1 MPAPYESPF
10 GTQFYNP
17 QTGGAYNTPVYYD
30 NPMEDG
36 DGPSMTYYDNP
47 EPYAEPE
54 PEVVEETPQ
63 YHRTNL
69 YQTWSGVTMR
79 PEYIGASKEGKLEI
93 LDNFVEVIQDQ
104 YGENPEGLHS
114 LYTNAQ
120 FTITDGDGPRELSF
134 TEALT
139 DEKFLSNELARAE
152 GGDRRR
158 ILDTLYEDYVNQG
171 SELEHAPWYK
181 QLPASLVAAF
191 GSESTAA
198 GGLTGLGVGLIGG
211 PFAEVTV
218 PVGIV
223 GGGMVGMTED
233 AGVREA
239 GRALMM
245 RYFANLDAGVDPD
258 EAYTAAARG
267 ALATGIL
274 VGGSMMIDPTRSVGK
289 FIAQGGAGKL
299 AQQQL
304 AKAATTTGV
313 GRFALGTTGQAAT
326 VGTVNAGAE
335 MLDYAQSRL
344 ITGNEDDSRL
354 MGGLGQRMLMG
365 AGMGVGMHSGA
376 RVIGKGW
383 RTGKVAF
390 DKDAK
395 GLNAKYNQ
403 IFREENL
410 AGGIGHVQYMASE
423 ARAGRRGQGA
433 PDLDTMEANRFGYLA
448 NPDEAVKAAADIWNI
463 ITDGSEPINFKVV
476 DDDGKVRVA
485 MEEGVDAA
493 YSRQAQTIEA
503 YLNMFRWDKET
514 GQRVTLNHEAAHAF
528 MDTLPEPLIKGLR
541 ELWEAEVT
549 NKSGPLYRDARGEAT
564 VARPK
569 VTDDPLAPKKAREMG
584 GEEVKVKAEEGP
596 QLRDN
601 IHPDAETNFREWF
614 AEHLAIDNDLWAKGK
629 LDKARAPKATSKGIF
644 NRLGN
649 IFRDKAEKVGRRIGL
664 RPEGLNSAF
673 RDFLDSGDAY
683 TFGRTDKQVA
693 GSYHGPELD
702 PAYGQFLDA
711 ETKDNL
717 NRAFAGW
724 SRMQGMSRDYPSA
737 SDLTKAKEWADV
749 AGVEGR
755 KRPKMEIAEI
765 DAPEPRARMSETE
778 VSEAQ
783 AKVKEIDDQLATKG
797 KLSRKER
804 AALREEK
811 REIQQQIGESFLE
824 KERKPR
830 AVSDEQR
837 SDMRDTVEFAEDPQR
852 FRDQYEAGGKSRQEI
867 AQEAREYKTKKK
879 KQEAKEKATL
889 KKRGFTKDEKGQLE
903 FDTGDTRKP
912 AQTAEEQAVRDIE
925 DGKNVSEVMDELGQ
939 QIREETAGE
948 LARRRESTP
957 KLKDP
962 TDGSVEYSKR
972 GVSKTVAKAQMR
984 QRVRDAVAK
993 NDKKAVT
1000 KAKEDQRQVNEAL
1013 IRIEEANAK
1022 HPEAL
1027 PLRLSLNQKGD
1038 VAFDPKG
1045 KPVFQEIDYGIRKH
1059 PDLVGKTDTE
1069 QATIVADRIVP
1080 EIEEMLKNPEIKAG
1094 LGWYGRMRVKLQ
1106 EMFGA
1111 DIELMSQLLGA
1122 TSAKTPVNINF
1133 KQALDALQQL
1143 SRGDFDDLMTRYDAH
1158 VKAVDARRDKGEF
1171 KDVAAYRAAINKFK
1185 EVPTQSSGAKFN
1197 SNSAAVR
1204 RVLHGHWLE
1213 MSDAPKT
1220 PNFAGN
1226 LTGRTLDATIDVWA
1240 ARTVRRVFYEPMGGQ
1255 WRIQPASETPV
1266 QSGWAAGRGTG
1277 DFYIAQRGLG
1287 EAADRLGMNP
1297 DDVQAVLW
1305 FGEKDIWSKRGWTE
1319 SLGKEKS
1326 SFDTEANKLSLDRW
1340 NAGLTTWQTKETF
1353 NPKVQEAARVRL
1365 EQSIRQNPDLV
1376 SARVVD
1382 TEGLYGGERESSF
1395 DIEFTVT
1402 KDSDVDTFIRES
1414 VRIAEENN
1422 QWDVFVS
1429 RVVDGDHPNARPAIE
1444 VGFKRAVSEETLQA
1458 ALKAFPDYVVDG
1470 WTIAKS
1476 RKGEVIGFRAQ
1487 FIPEIEHRWA
1497 GLKLDEATVHA
1508 RKQEW
1513 QSNMREAVAKLDEN
1527 VVAFAR
1533 EHHYDT
1539 RVYGREEYAN
1549 ATTAGRDTTLG
1560 AELQRRGDALKSDDG
1575 RASGVEF
1582 SRRGPN
1588 QGRDA
1593 ATGRLRTDEAP
1604 ESPRGG
1610 VEFSRRGRKSGP
1622 YAGVPVR
1629 QFAERAS
1636 RSAGAADDLKP
1647 IYERRPDIA
1656 TYDPQSLKARV
1667 ATLEST
1673 PDTRLWES
1681 VEKLKEI
1688 TTDSQHNFAIQDSIE
1703 LLQRKRRE
1711 LRKAQNKTVADAIE
1725 KDIEDIYG
1733 AVSKS
1738 QTTIAQLLNQS
1749 RLFKGMMSQ
1758 DKVAL
1763 LNNLLLTHGRK
1774 LTEPQKKRFQKII
1787 DTETKASDDFELA
1800 KEKAFETNS
1809 EADIKKAL
1817 DAEDKLQRAFMDT
1830 QHFARKMTPRSDLFA
1845 DWKAVVSGG
1854 LLTPVSL
1861 TRNLWGNYVN
1871 LVPEVAART
1880 ISTPIDI
1887 LRSRVRGTERT
1898 IAVAPVEETKG
1909 FLKGSWRE
1917 LKKLPRKFKHGSI
1930 TDKVIG
1936 EDLRSFQPVEALKQL
1951 FTGDYAVDAKTGKMR
1966 VSDRIGKAAEA
1977 VLGMGPEAMLRGL
1990 YIFDELAK
1998 SGTRGMRRAESIKA
2012 RGLKKGTKEHTEAL
2026 LGVHKEIEAEA
2037 QAFALERTFQEDSVA
2052 SGLALSAERKA
2063 RALGTFP
2070 PFLLRVLTSPYI
2082 KTPVNLAAQTM
2093 AYASPPLALAE
2104 GFYNGYQASKA
2115 TGVEKKLYTRN
2126 AQIAGGK
2133 FMVAM
2138 GLQSIAEWLLE
2149 DDIISAGPE
2158 SKKINK
2164 VLTGGMG
2171 IFRFNKDGFMRKWN
2185 GGDGSWQAGDET
2197 IRLDTLGVMGGA
2209 FAVHAETNRLREKHK
2224 ETGVAENW
2232 MDMYVNVD
2240 ALHGM
2245 AGLGRFAMDQT
2256 MLRGVKLGLDSL
2268 QRGNSDYYLRNLVNA
2283 WGLTPVPMWNN
2294 TITSYR
2300 ASQWEYKPEVN
2311 GQARFFAGLEDMV
2324 QYKMGNY
2331 ENLPLKRDIWGRP
2344 TEQTPEGQNPYIY
2357 HMLDIRKPQA
2367 TRDKA
2372 RVQVQKLWLNTK
2384 DSDVVPSWPDAKIKL
2399 PNGDNLTL
2407 SSELY
2412 ESYVGAVQGAKL
2424 QAFEQLVDDQRW
2436 YAMSET
2442 EAVRMLKNR
2451 MQNFGNKAE
2460 DYWIRQYA
2468 PALIQ
2473 LWQEQER
2480 QAELMGD

>member
-1 MPAPYESPF
+1 MDQYKPQFYDPFGGTVQRQPDNYYSSTEGTNPDAVYIPAANAPVAAPYE
-10 GTQFYNP
+10 TEE
-17 QTGGAYNTPVYYD
+17 AR
-30 NPMEDG
+30 
-36 DGPSMTYYDNP
+36 
-47 EPYAEPE
+47 EPISKLEIYSAWRSIAMD
-54 PEVVEETPQ
+54 PQ
-63 YHRTNL
+63 YTQEDQL
-69 YQTWSGVTMR
+69 
-79 PEYIGASKEGKLEI
+79 GKLEI
-93 LDNFVEVIQDQ
+93 LDRFDTEVRSQ
-104 YGENPEGLHS
+104 YGANP
-114 LYTNAQ
+114 
-120 FTITDGDGPRELSF
+120 
-134 TEALT
+134 
-139 DEKFLSNELARAE
+139 AE
-152 GGDRRR
+152 
-158 ILDTLYEDYVNQG
+158 LDTLVKTQMAVIEGEAAPEELGFGGALAEEQRFRRLGLSNTLTNKKAAEVKKYLDDQYYKSVEQG
-171 SELEHAPWYK
+171 GRDHPNFMAGLGGT
-181 QLPASLVAAF
+181 VAAL
-191 GSESTAA
+191 GQEAA
-198 GGLTGLGVGLIGG
+198 TGGAAAAPLGLLGG
-211 PFAEVTV
+211 PFAGLSVT
-218 PVGIV
+218 GAAL
-223 GGGMVGMTED
+223 GGAALGGATGQ
-233 AGVREA
+233 GVRSRGEA
-239 GRALMM
+239 LESN
-245 RYFANLDAGVDPD
+245 YFANLDAGMEHTKAFNRALNAAEISGALNMGLMAVDPTKG
-258 EAYTAAARG
+258 ASKLLGVAGKGTLGTTKSVAGTTAQGVSKQAAR
-267 ALATGIL
+267 TGGGRFAVEQGTRFGVAGGINAAGEVVDVGQMRLGGNVDASQYRGTLGQRAGLSGL
-274 VGGSMMIDPTRSVGK
+274 VGGA
-289 FIAQGGAGKL
+289 FH
-299 AQQQL
+299 
-304 AKAATTTGV
+304 TGV
-313 GRFALGTTGQAAT
+313 P
-326 VGTVNAGAE
+326 
-335 MLDYAQSRL
+335 
-344 ITGNEDDSRL
+344 
-354 MGGLGQRMLMG
+354 
-365 AGMGVGMHSGA
+365 
-376 RVIGKGW
+376 VIGKAFKGAA
-383 RTGKVAF
+383 TIGDGKTWA
-390 DKDAK
+390 
-395 GLNAKYNQ
+395 GKYNTV
-403 IFREENL
+403 FREENILGAIGQLQRDMEDAITGSPRKEL
-410 AGGIGHVQYMASE
+410 A
-423 ARAGRRGQGA
+423 
-433 PDLDTMEANRFGYLA
+433 DLDVMARTRDIKDQKQAI
-448 NPDEAVKAAADIWNI
+448 KALNEIWKDL
-463 ITDGSEPINFKVV
+463 TDGSEPINFKVV
-476 DDDGKVRVA
+476 DEDGVKKLRLDDDVEA
-485 MEEGVDAA
+485 SYTPDYANA
-493 YSRQAQTIEA
+493 TQTIKA
-503 YLNMFRWDKET
+503 FTNIFRWDKET
-514 GQRVTLNHEAAHAF
+514 GQRIPLLHESAHAF
-528 MDTLPEPLIKGLR
+528 MDTLPQPV
-541 ELWEAEVT
+541 VT
-549 NKSGPLYRDARGEAT
+549 SLKKLYDTEMEYHSPTLDRIDESGN
-564 VARPK
+564 V
-569 VTDDPLAPKKAREMG
+569 
-584 GEEVKVKAEEGP
+584 VK
-596 QLRDN
+596 RDN
-601 IHPDAETNFREWF
+601 IHPDAANPTVDPRLSFREWF
-614 AEHLAIDNDLWAKGK
+614 AERLAISNDEWAKGRINVGKEKRAAASATPKGVFDK
-629 LDKARAPKATSKGIF
+629 LS
-644 NRLGN
+644 LVY
-649 IFRDKAEKVGRRIGL
+649 RDKVDKVSRRIGL
-664 RPEGLNSAF
+664 KPEGFNAAF

-683 TFGRTDKQVA
+683 VFGREMKATEMPSRTPIIDDMLSSNFLASGRDRAIAGGTAKDRKGLFKQELLEA
-693 GSYHGPELD
+693 GLLK
-702 PAYGQFLDA
+702 GQGLSIPSPRDI
-711 ETKDNL
+711 D
-717 NRAFAGW
+717 RA
-724 SRMQGMSRDYPSA
+724 SQ
-737 SDLTKAKEWADV
+737 WADV

-804 AALREEK
+804 SALRKEK

-948 LARRRESTP
+948 LARRREATP

-962 TDGSVEYSKR
+962 TDGSVEEYSKR

-993 NDKKAVT
+993 NDKDAVT
-1000 KAKEDQRQVNEAL
+1000 KAKENQRQVNEAL

-1045 KPVFQEIDYGIRKH
+1045 KPVFQEIDYGIRNH
-1059 PDLVGKTDTE
+1059 PDLVGKTDAE
-1069 QATIVADRIVP
+1069 QTTIVADRIVP
-1080 EIEEMLKNPEIKAG
+1080 ALKEMLKNPEIKAG

-1213 MSDAPKT
+1213 LTDAPKT

-1226 LTGRTLDATIDVWA
+1226 LTGRTLEATIDVWA

-1277 DFYIAQRGLG
+1277 DFYIAQRGLR

-1305 FGEKDIWSKRGWTE
+1305 FGEKDIWDKRGWTE

-1382 TEGLYGGERESSF
+1382 TEGFYDKTKEPSF
-1395 DIEFTVT
+1395 DIEFTV
-1402 KDSDVDTFIRES
+1402 KKGSDVETFIRE
-1414 VRIAEENN
+1414 VLRVGEEGK
-1422 QWDVFVS
+1422 QIDTFVS
-1429 RVVDGDHPNARPAIE
+1429 RVVDKSHPNARPAIE
-1444 VGFKRAVSEETLQA
+1444 VGFKRTVDEATMQK
-1458 ALKAFPDYVVDG
+1458 ALDEVFDENQIAG
-1470 WTIAKS
+1470 WTIARNRS
-1476 RKGEVIGFRAQ
+1476 GEVIGFRAQ
-1487 FIPEIEHRWA
+1487 HIPEIDARYGA
-1497 GLKLDEATVHA
+1497 ALDEASVQVQM
-1508 RKQEW
+1508 REW
-1513 QSNMREAVAKLDEN
+1513 ADNMRQAIASLDTD

-1533 EHHYDT
+1533 EHYYDT
-1539 RVYGREEYAN
+1539 RVYGKEDIANPVISRESSIGDEL
-1549 ATTAGRDTTLG
+1549 GRRQQALG
-1560 AELQRRGDALKSDDG
+1560 PDDG

-1861 TRNLWGNYVN
+1861 TRNLWGNYIN

-1966 VSDRIGKAAEA
+1966 VSDRIGKATEA
-1977 VLGMGPEAMLRGL
+1977 IFGMGPEAMLRGL

-2037 QAFALERTFQEDSVA
+2037 QAFALERTFQEDGKA
-2052 SGLALSAERKA
+2052 SGLALSWERKA
-2063 RALGTFP
+2063 RAWGTFP
-2070 PFLLRVLTSPYI
+2070 PFVLRVATSPYI

-2093 AYASPPLALAE
+2093 SYASPPLALIE
-2104 GFYNGYQASKA
+2104 GFVNGHQASKA

-2209 FAVHAETNRLREKHK
+2209 FAVHAETNRLREKYK

-2240 ALHGM
+2240 ALHAL

-2268 QRGNSDYYLRNLVNA
+2268 QRGNSDYFFRNLVNA